1 MSARQENNQ
10 GREHP
15 VAKVCDTTATPR
27 SRSGKKNKKQKHS
40 SDTKHSVP
48 NKLGLHLSFL
58 VLLRLN
64 FNFLTLVF
72 PRCSDTLVL
81 LFLESFHAAGCS

>member
-15 VAKVCDTTATPR
+15 ECDTTATPR
-27 SRSGKKNKKQKHS
+27 SRSGKTKQKHS
-40 SDTKHSVP
+40 SDTKHGVP
-48 NKLGLHLSFL
+48 NKLSLHLSFL

-72 PRCSDTLVL
+72 PRCSDTRSY
-81 LFLESFHAAGCS
+81 FF